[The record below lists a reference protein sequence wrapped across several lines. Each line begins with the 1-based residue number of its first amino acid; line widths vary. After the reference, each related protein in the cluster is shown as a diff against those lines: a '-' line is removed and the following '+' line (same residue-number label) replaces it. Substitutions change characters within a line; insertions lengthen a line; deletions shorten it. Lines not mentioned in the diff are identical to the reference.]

1 MPESPPPSPP
11 FWDQCV
17 HELKVRHSRFRIRRH
32 PGSPFIY
39 VREMEEGRKLGE
51 FSLKPMRWCNRD
63 DIEEARDLCIQG
75 HRKGRWPAAPS
86 EQPAPTGSDWAAL
99 AEACISDIKLRIC
112 KEGSRSHAINDLHKR
127 IALFKGPVEPK
138 RLQAWVLE
146 HDPRLQLKSFNRRI
160 ETLSQIHRSG
170 LMDLTAV
177 LQRLRD
183 MRPKGAAEKI
193 RKASSMRVRVIPS
206 DEELQHWLDRL
217 EPFHQWVFA
226 CIATYGLRPHELWH
240 AEGIDDQGWISIP
253 GDMKTKTGEHFA
265 PAVPDA
271 WVERYGLR
279 ANWEQFHGQL
289 NARWK
294 VRFAELSGVR
304 IAVNNVAVSNSLYE
318 EFQRKG
324 LQKLWAPVAD
334 GDGMDW
340 VRPYDLRHAYAI
352 RCATSTETADAFDDD
367 MACWMGHGLDVHR
380 RIDLRWLSSSRRK
393 QSLQRR
399 RAGGGVAA
407 NRIQPFEQAPT
418 VGSASRA
425 LPDGITP
432 ELLEMAIKLKAAGL
446 G

>member
-1 MPESPPPSPP
+1 MHETVSPSLP

-17 HELKVRHSRFRIRRH
+17 QELKVRRSRFRIRRH

-39 VREMEEGRKLGE
+39 VREMVAGRKLGE
-51 FSLKPMRWCNRD
+51 FSLKPKRWCIQD

-75 HRKGRWPAAPS
+75 HRQGSWPAPQAPITVATGPGWS
-86 EQPAPTGSDWAAL
+86 EM
-99 AEACISDIKLRIC
+99 AEACIADIKLRIC
-112 KEGSRSHAINDLHKR
+112 KEGSRSHAINDLRKR
-127 IALFKGPVEPK
+127 IAHFKGPVEAK

-170 LMDLTAV
+170 QMDLTAE

-193 RKASSMRVRVIPS
+193 RKASSMRVRVIPG
-206 DEELQHWLDRL
+206 DEDLQHWLDRL
-217 EPFHQWVFA
+217 EPLHQWVFG

-240 AEGIDDQGWISIP
+240 AEGIDSQGWISIP

-265 PAVPDA
+265 PPVPEA

-279 ANWEQFHGQL
+279 ANWEQFHTQL
-289 NARWK
+289 NARWT
-294 VRFAELSGVR
+294 VRFADVSGVK
-304 IAVNNVAVSNSLYE
+304 IAVNNVAVSNSLYK

-334 GDGMDW
+334 GEGMDW

-352 RCATSTETADAFDDD
+352 RCATSAETADAFDDD
-367 MACWMGHGLDVHR
+367 MATWMGHGLDVHR
-380 RIDLRWLSSSRRK
+380 RIYLRWLSSSRRK
-393 QSLQRR
+393 ESLQRR
-399 RAGGGVAA
+399 RCGGTAV
-407 NRIQPFEQAPT
+407 NRIQAFTNGQAAEPPK
-418 VGSASRA
+418 A
-425 LPDGITP
+425 LLPEGITP
-432 ELLEMAIKLKAAGL
+432 ELLEMALKLKAAGL

>member
-1 MPESPPPSPP
+1 
-11 FWDQCV
+11 
-17 HELKVRHSRFRIRRH
+17 
-32 PGSPFIY
+32 
-39 VREMEEGRKLGE
+39 
-51 FSLKPMRWCNRD
+51 
-63 DIEEARDLCIQG
+63 
-75 HRKGRWPAAPS
+75 
-86 EQPAPTGSDWAAL
+86 
-99 AEACISDIKLRIC
+99 
-112 KEGSRSHAINDLHKR
+112 
-127 IALFKGPVEPK
+127 
-138 RLQAWVLE
+138 
-146 HDPRLQLKSFNRRI
+146 
-160 ETLSQIHRSG
+160 
-170 LMDLTAV
+170 
-177 LQRLRD
+177 
-183 MRPKGAAEKI
+183 
-193 RKASSMRVRVIPS
+193 
-206 DEELQHWLDRL
+206 
-217 EPFHQWVFA
+217 
-226 CIATYGLRPHELWH
+226 
-240 AEGIDDQGWISIP
+240 
-253 GDMKTKTGEHFA
+253 
-265 PAVPDA
+265 
-271 WVERYGLR
+271 VERYGLR

-294 VRFAELSGVR
+294 VRFAEVSGVR
-304 IAVNNVAVSNSLYE
+304 IAVNNVAVSNSLYK

-380 RIDLRWLSSSRRK
+380 RIYLRWLSSSRRK
-393 QSLQRR
+393 ESLQRR

>member
-1 MPESPPPSPP
+1 
-11 FWDQCV
+11 
-17 HELKVRHSRFRIRRH
+17 
-32 PGSPFIY
+32 
-39 VREMEEGRKLGE
+39 MEEGRKLGE

-279 ANWEQFHGQL
+279 ANCGRSST
-289 NARWK
+289 ASSMR
-294 VRFAELSGVR
+294 AG
-304 IAVNNVAVSNSLYE
+304 
-318 EFQRKG
+318 
-324 LQKLWAPVAD
+324 
-334 GDGMDW
+334 
-340 VRPYDLRHAYAI
+340 
-352 RCATSTETADAFDDD
+352 RCA
-367 MACWMGHGLDVHR
+367 
-380 RIDLRWLSSSRRK
+380 LRSC
-393 QSLQRR
+393 
-399 RAGGGVAA
+399 
-407 NRIQPFEQAPT
+407 P
-418 VGSASRA
+418 ASRS
-425 LPDGITP
+425 P
-432 ELLEMAIKLKAAGL
+432 
-446 G
+446 

>member
-1 MPESPPPSPP
+1 MPESALPNLP

-17 HELKVRHSRFRIRRH
+17 HELKVRHSRYRIRRH

-39 VREMEEGRKLGE
+39 VREMADGRKLGE
-51 FSLKPMRWCNRD
+51 FSLQPMRWCNRD

-75 HRKGRWPAAPS
+75 HRKGRWPATQS
-86 EQPAPTGSDWAAL
+86 EEPTRGGSDWASL
-99 AEACISDIKLRIC
+99 AEACVNDIKLRIC
-112 KEGSRSHAINDLHKR
+112 KEGSRAHAINDLRKR
-127 IALFKGPVEPK
+127 IAVFRGPVEPQK
-138 RLQAWVLE
+138 LQAWVLE

-170 LMDLTAV
+170 LMDLTSV

-206 DEELQHWLDRL
+206 DEDLQHWLDRL
-217 EPFHQWVFA
+217 EPFHQWVFG

-240 AEGIDDQGWISIP
+240 AEGIDSQGWISIP

-265 PAVPDA
+265 PAVPEA

-279 ANWEQFHGQL
+279 ENWERFHGQL
-289 NARWK
+289 NGRWK
-294 VRFAELSGVR
+294 VRFAEVSGVR
-304 IAVNNVAVSNSLYE
+304 IAVNNVAVSNSLYK

-334 GDGMDW
+334 GEGMDW

-352 RCATSTETADAFDDD
+352 RCATSAETSDAFDDD
-367 MACWMGHGLDVHR
+367 MATWMGYGLDVHR
-380 RIDLRWLSSSRRK
+380 RIYLRWLISSRRK
-393 QSLQRR
+393 ESLQRR
-399 RAGGGVAA
+399 RAGGGAA
-407 NRIQPFEQAPT
+407 VNRIQPFEPVQAVLSP
-418 VGSASRA
+418 APA
-425 LPDGITP
+425 LPEGITP
-432 ELLEMAIKLKAAGL
+432 ELLEMAMKLKAAGL